1 MGRHSWAPSLGRL
14 PGSLRLEKKGEPP
27 PGAVLSTPKMHHQHW
42 DAQARCKQAVCIPH
56 CKDACIALKSA
67 WGGGGEPS
75 RTQVDATLCK
85 NAFIAPKTAGGW
97 ERFCT
102 QVDAMLCKNACIAPK
117 TASGWE
123 CSCSQVA
130 ATNALQKC
138 MHHAQKCIGGG
149 SPPVAGLMQ
158 YSAKMHALPPKMC
171 MGGGCSPA
179 PGSTQPFAKMH
190 ASPQKLH
197 LGVGELLHPG

>member
-14 PGSLRLEKKGEPP
+14 PGSPRPEKKGEPP

-42 DAQARCKQAVCIPH
+42 DAQARCKQAVCITH

-67 WGGGGEPS
+67 WGGGSPPALRPMQRFAKMHSLPPKLQGDGS
-75 RTQVDATLCK
+75 AS
-85 NAFIAPKTAGGW
+85 APRLMQCFAKMHALL
-97 ERFCT
+97 
-102 QVDAMLCKNACIAPK
+102 QK

-130 ATNALQKC
+130 VTSALQKC
-138 MHHAQKCIGGG
+138 MHHPQNCIGGG

-179 PGSTQPFAKMH
+179 PGTMQPSAKMH

-197 LGVGELLHPG
+197 LGVGVLLHPG